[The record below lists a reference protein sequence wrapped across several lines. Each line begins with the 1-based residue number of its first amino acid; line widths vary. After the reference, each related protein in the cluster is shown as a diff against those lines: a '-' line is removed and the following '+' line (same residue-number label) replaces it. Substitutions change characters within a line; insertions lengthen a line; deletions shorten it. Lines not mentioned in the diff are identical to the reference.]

1 SLQLDLGTTVMAT
14 VVAAAPGDAAGAAG
28 ARLMLRVAAAA
39 SGAGGAALSGT
50 ILLGAAG
57 ETVIDSP
64 IGLLALDR
72 RLALPAGTSIFF
84 ERLGTAAPEPV
95 DLALSQASGF
105 PSLDQT
111 LAVLDKEAPALA
123 QQLRS

>member
-39 SGAGGAALSGT
+39 SGAGAAALSGM

-57 ETVIDSP
+57 ETVIDSS
-64 IGLLALDR
+64 IGLLALDQ
-72 RLALPAGTSIFF
+72 RLALPAGTPIVFA
-84 ERLGTAAPEPV
+84 RLGAAAPEPA
-95 DLALSQASGF
+95 DLAPPRASGF
-105 PSLDQT
+105 ASLEQA
-111 LAVLDKEAPALA
+111 LAVLDKE
-123 QQLRS
+123 